1 MFKINP
7 DTIFAIVISVL
18 LGLIGY
24 FLKETC
30 VSIKGLEKDII
41 TIREKML
48 VLEATRITRADIKE
62 MISEYHTTHPCKGD
76 LK

>member
-1 MFKINP
+1 VFKLSP

-18 LGLIGY
+18 LGIVGY

-30 VSIKGLEKDII
+30 VAIKGLERDII

-62 MISEYHTTHPCKGD
+62 MISEYHTTHPCKGAI
-76 LK
+76 K